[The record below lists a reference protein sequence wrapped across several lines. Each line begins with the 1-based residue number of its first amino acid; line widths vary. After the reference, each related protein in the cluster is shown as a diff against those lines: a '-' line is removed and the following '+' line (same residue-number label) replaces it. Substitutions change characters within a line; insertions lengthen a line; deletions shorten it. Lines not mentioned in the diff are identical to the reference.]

1 MYMTRQPLSAPNA
14 EVEFDLLRAV
24 LELTVVVAQAGQRVS
39 PPVPAPA
46 PLRPYLRFTHK
57 VPTPALRVARRV
69 LDNDEE
75 WRARVALVV
84 TDELVGRAGV
94 IFAQRP
100 PGWEQ
105 ELDTLRSDARG
116 LLESSVSE
124 ATGRDAQRRLS
135 AAEESTRRSE
145 AAARAVEEAL
155 VKLRVDHAAIQ
166 VRLSVEMAGRQVAD
180 AKVASLTA
188 ALELAQEALR
198 GAAVAHDA
206 LVAEH
211 QILLDTHHQ
220 LLGVAGEVH
229 TLDTQRAQLLRS
241 TTAALGGVDALRASL
256 IRMRAEIAEGET
268 PIEASGAA
276 TSSPALPTPSRAERA
291 ALREAG
297 QSKGQ
302 RMPLVLP
309 RAVFDDSVEAARFLI
324 RVPGVLVL
332 VDGYNLAK
340 WKWPTVAPR
349 DLRARLGGVLAD
361 VSSRTDAD
369 VCVVYD
375 GVDEGGAIRP
385 VGATRVRVRVLF
397 SSGEV
402 EADDVIIDMVASTPN
417 WRAVV
422 VVSSDRRVRDGVARL
437 GASVLSSQQ
446 FGAAWC

>member
-1 MYMTRQPLSAPNA
+1 MTREPLSGSSA

-24 LELTVVVAQAGQRVS
+24 LELTVVVAQAGQRVN
-39 PPVPAPA
+39 PPVTAPA

-116 LLESSVSE
+116 LLESTVSE
-124 ATGRDAQRRLS
+124 AAGRDAQRRLS

-145 AAARAVEEAL
+145 AAASAAEEAL

-166 VRLSVEMAGRQVAD
+166 VRLSAETASRQLAD
-180 AKVASLTA
+180 ASVASLTA
-188 ALELAQEALR
+188 ALDAAQ
-198 GAAVAHDA
+198 GARRTAESAHDA

-211 QILLDTHHQ
+211 QILLNAHHE
-220 LLGVAGEVH
+220 LLAVASEAH
-229 TLDTQRAQLLRS
+229 ALDAQRAQLLHS
-241 TTAALGGVDALRASL
+241 TNAALGGVDALRASL
-256 IRMRAEIAEGET
+256 IRMRAEIAES
-268 PIEASGAA
+268 EAPTEPRRAA
-276 TSSPALPTPSRAERA
+276 TAPPALPTPSRAERA
-291 ALREAG
+291 ALRDAG

-340 WKWPTVAPR
+340 WKWPSVPPR
-349 DLRARLGGVLAD
+349 DLRARVGGVLAD

-385 VGATRVRVRVLF
+385 VGAARVGVRVLF

-437 GASVLSSQQ
+437 GANVLSSQQ
-446 FGAAWC
+446 FGAAWF

>member
-1 MYMTRQPLSAPNA
+1 MTGQPLNGTSA

-24 LELTVVVAQAGQRVS
+24 LELTVVVAQAGQRVN
-39 PPVPAPA
+39 PPVTAPA

-84 TDELVGRAGV
+84 TDDLVGRAGV

-100 PGWEQ
+100 QGWEQ

-116 LLESSVSE
+116 LLESNVNE
-124 ATGRDAQRRLS
+124 AAGRDAQRRLS

-145 AAARAVEEAL
+145 AASRAAEAAL
-155 VKLRVDHAAIQ
+155 AKLRVDHAAIQ
-166 VRLSVEMAGRQVAD
+166 ARLSAEIASRQSAD
-180 AKVASLTA
+180 ASVASLTVAVNA
-188 ALELAQEALR
+188 AQ
-198 GAAVAHDA
+198 GAHRTAESARDA

-211 QILLDTHHQ
+211 QILLNAYRE
-220 LLGVAGEVH
+220 LLAAASNSQA
-229 TLDTQRAQLLRS
+229 LDAQRAQLLHS
-241 TTAALGGVDALRASL
+241 ADAALGGVDALRASL
-256 IRMRAEIAEGET
+256 IHMRAELAESEAPTEMRRTATT
-268 PIEASGAA
+268 P
-276 TSSPALPTPSRAERA
+276 PAPPTPSRAERA
-291 ALREAG
+291 ALRDAG

-340 WKWPTVAPR
+340 WKWPAVPPR

-385 VGATRVRVRVLF
+385 VGAARVGVRVLF

-402 EADDVIIDMVASTPN
+402 EADDVILDMVASTPN

-437 GASVLSSQQ
+437 GANVLSSQQ

>member
-1 MYMTRQPLSAPNA
+1 MNRQPLSGPSA

-105 ELDTLRSDARG
+105 ELDSLRSDARG
-116 LLESSVSE
+116 LLESNVSE
-124 ATGRDAQRRLS
+124 AAGRDAQRRLA

-145 AAARAVEEAL
+145 ASARAAEEAL
-155 VKLRVDHAAIQ
+155 VKLRVDHATIQ
-166 VRLSVEMAGRQVAD
+166 ARLSVETSSRQLAD
-180 AKVASLTA
+180 ASVASLTA
-188 ALELAQEALR
+188 ALEVAQEAR
-198 GAAVAHDA
+198 RTAEAAHDA

-211 QILLDTHHQ
+211 EILLSAHHE
-220 LLGVAGEVH
+220 LLGVAGEAH
-229 TLDTQRAQLLRS
+229 TLDAQRAQLLHS
-241 TTAALGGVDALRASL
+241 TNAALGGVDALRASL
-256 IRMRAEIAEGET
+256 IRMRAEIAEN
-268 PIEASGAA
+268 EAPVEPHRAA
-276 TSSPALPTPSRAERA
+276 NAPPAPPTPSRAERT

-302 RMPLVLP
+302 RLPLVLP
-309 RAVFDDSVEAARFLI
+309 RAVFDDSVEAARFLM

-340 WKWPTVAPR
+340 WKWPSVPPR

-375 GVDEGGAIRP
+375 GVDEGGALRP
-385 VGATRVRVRVLF
+385 VGAARVRVRVLF

-437 GASVLSSQQ
+437 GANVLSSQQ
-446 FGAAWC
+446 FGAAWF